1 MGEDSSALSAPTRR
15 DRRRQELRERI
26 LEDAQALFEERGYDE
41 TKVSEICERADI
53 AYGTFFNH
61 FPEKRD
67 VLRQLADRA
76 VGQIA
81 EALEELVVRPGTIED
96 QLIALF
102 EGQAESARAHT
113 PQHRDLLSRIHAIA
127 YTEEPE
133 DRDRRYQAAF
143 EAFVGEG
150 VARGRVR
157 DDFPPETLA
166 EIVASTFSSMA
177 LHWAHF
183 PDYPIRERA
192 AAAARFL
199 ASALAPQGR

>member
-1 MGEDSSALSAPTRR
+1 MSGDFSELNRR
-15 DRRRQELRERI
+15 DRRRLELRERI
-26 LEDAQALFEERGYDE
+26 LEDAQALFEEQGYDE

-76 VGQIA
+76 VGRIA
-81 EALEELVVRPGTIED
+81 ESLEELVKQPGTIED

-102 EGQAESARAHT
+102 EGQAESARAQT

-133 DRDRRYQAAF
+133 HRDRRYQAAF
-143 EAFVGEG
+143 EAFIAEG

-157 DDFPPETLA
+157 SDFPPETLA
-166 EIVASTFSSMA
+166 EIVASSFSSMA
-177 LHWAHF
+177 LHWANF
-183 PDYPIRERA
+183 ADYPIRERA
-192 AAAARFL
+192 AASARFL
-199 ASALAPQGR
+199 ASALAPQRG

>member
-1 MGEDSSALSAPTRR
+1 MSEDFSELNRR
-15 DRRRQELRERI
+15 DRRRLELRERI
-26 LEDAQALFEERGYDE
+26 LEDAQALFEEQGYDE

-81 EALEELVVRPGTIED
+81 LGLEELVKQPGTIED

-102 EGQAESARAHT
+102 EGQAESARAQT

-133 DRDRRYQAAF
+133 HRDRRYQAAF
-143 EAFVGEG
+143 EAFIAEG
-150 VARGRVR
+150 VAQGRVR
-157 DDFPPETLA
+157 SDFPPETLA
-166 EIVASTFSSMA
+166 EIVASSFSSMA

-183 PDYPIRERA
+183 ADYPIRERA
-192 AAAARFL
+192 AASARFL
-199 ASALAPQGR
+199 ASALAPQRS